1 MAELSHADC
10 ENPPTV
16 APLDFAQPNE
26 ESVAAYTKE
35 VVDALRTERVD
46 ELRRLHEAGY
56 QLQCSNRFGESILHM
71 ACRRSLTDVVRF
83 LVQDAKVSVLVRDDF
98 GRTALHFAF
107 WTPTPNFDLVRLLVE
122 QVPELLCV
130 EDVRGSTPL
139 QYIRN
144 EHRDQWYNFF
154 VEHRALLHPRC
165 NASKLL
171 GQGPEDETP
180 PRRVPEMDQS

>member
-1 MAELSHADC
+1 MAELSHGDC
-10 ENPPTV
+10 GNPFP
-16 APLDFAQPNE
+16 APPLEFVQPSE
-26 ESVAAYTKE
+26 EMVAAYTKE
-35 VVDALRTERVD
+35 VVDALRTERVE

-83 LVQDAKVSVLVRDDF
+83 LVQEAKVSVLVRDDF

-122 QVPELLCV
+122 QVPELLGV

-144 EHRDQWYNFF
+144 EHRDLWHNFF
-154 VEHRALLHPRC
+154 LEHRALLHPRC
-165 NASKLL
+165 NASKRK
-171 GQGPEDETP
+171 GQAPEAELQQ
-180 PRRVPEMDQS
+180 VPEEDQG